1 MTRPRVGAVAA
12 ATGGV
17 EAFMAG
23 LAVLASPA
31 GDMPAGDMP
40 VGVMPVGV
48 MPVADTPV
56 ADMDIIR

>member
-12 ATGGV
+12 ATGAV

-40 VGVMPVGV
+40 VGVMPV
-48 MPVADTPV
+48 ADTPV

>member
-12 ATGGV
+12 ATGAV

-31 GDMPAGDMP
+31 GD
-40 VGVMPVGV
+40 MPVGV

>member
-12 ATGGV
+12 ATGAV

-31 GDMPAGDMP
+31 GDMP
-40 VGVMPVGV
+40 
-48 MPVADTPV
+48 VADTPV

>member
-31 GDMPAGDMP
+31 GDMPAVD
-40 VGVMPVGV
+40 MPVGV